1 MQIVLD
7 EHGYVKAYALVG
19 EMSDVSAT
27 VNDPAD
33 IDDFEAN
40 YRSYYL
46 SENNTLVKS
55 ADKQLEINNER
66 ELAVLRH
73 KRDKQCFPYINRGQL
88 WYSKLTDVQKDE
100 LGVWYQAWLDVT
112 DTKNIP
118 TAPAWLV

>member
-7 EHGYVKAYALVG
+7 EHGYVKAYALIG
-19 EMSDVSAT
+19 EISDASAT

-46 SENNTLVKS
+46 SDKNTLVKS

-66 ELAVLRH
+66 KLAELRH
-73 KRDKQCFPYINRGQL
+73 KREKQCFPYINRGQL
-88 WYSKLTDVQKDE
+88 WYSKLTDEQKSE
-100 LGVWYQAWLDVT
+100 LDAWYQAWLNVT
-112 DTKNIP
+112 DTMVVP
-118 TAPAWLV
+118 DMPAWLV

>member
-33 IDDFEAN
+33 IEDFEEN

-46 SENNTLVKS
+46 SQNNTLVKS
-55 ADKQLEINNER
+55 ADKQLEINNAR
-66 ELAVLRH
+66 ELIALRN
-73 KRDKQCFPYINRGQL
+73 KREKQCFPYINRGQL
-88 WYSKLTDVQKDE
+88 WYGKLTDEQKSE
-100 LGVWYQAWLDVT
+100 LDAWYQAWLDVT
-112 DTKNIP
+112 ETKNIP

>member
-7 EHGYVKAYALVG
+7 EHGYVKAYALIG
-19 EMSDVSAT
+19 EISDASAT

-46 SENNTLVKS
+46 SDKNTLVKS

-66 ELAVLRH
+66 KLVELRH
-73 KRDKQCFPYINRGQL
+73 QREKVCFPIINRGEL
-88 WYSKLTDVQKDE
+88 WYSKLTEAQKDE
-100 LGVWYQAWLDVT
+100 LGAWYQAWLDVT
-112 DTKNIP
+112 DTMVVP
-118 TAPAWLV
+118 EMPAWLV

>member
-7 EHGYVKAYALVG
+7 EYGYVKAYALVG

-27 VNDPAD
+27 VNEPAD

-46 SENNTLVKS
+46 SKNNTLVKS
-55 ADKQLEINNER
+55 ADKQIEINNAR
-66 ELAVLRH
+66 ELTELRH
-73 KRDKQCFPYINRGQL
+73 KREKQCFPYINRGQL
-88 WYSKLTDVQKDE
+88 WYSKLTDEQKDE
-100 LGVWYQAWLDVT
+100 LDAWYQAWLNVT
-112 DTKNIP
+112 ETKITP

>member
-33 IDDFEAN
+33 IVDFEEN

-46 SENNTLVKS
+46 SKNNTLVKS
-55 ADKQLEINNER
+55 ADKQIEINSAR
-66 ELAVLRH
+66 ELAELRH
-73 KRDKQCFPYINRGQL
+73 KREKQCFPYINRGQL
-88 WYSKLTDVQKDE
+88 WYGKLTDEQKSE
-100 LGVWYQAWLDVT
+100 LDAWYQAWLDVT

-118 TAPAWLV
+118 TAPAWLA